1 MPRNLIIALPCT
13 CLCALGALDCRGRCR
28 LEGVRLRGPPR
39 RPPHRTGRRRPRTLL
54 RGLESLA
61 QARDLSLRF
70 DEATAIVDDLVDACV
85 EIKFQAPHAIDA
97 TLSL

>member
-1 MPRNLIIALPCT
+1 M
-13 CLCALGALDCRGRCR
+13 
-28 LEGVRLRGPPR
+28 
-39 RPPHRTGRRRPRTLL
+39 L

-61 QARDLSLRF
+61 QARNLSLRF

-97 TLSL
+97 TSSPWPRRLDGAEAHEGPRNISQDDHSLVDFHAGVSGTITQPK

>member
-1 MPRNLIIALPCT
+1 
-13 CLCALGALDCRGRCR
+13 
-28 LEGVRLRGPPR
+28 
-39 RPPHRTGRRRPRTLL
+39 LL

-97 TLSL
+97 TSFQ

>member
-1 MPRNLIIALPCT
+1 M
-13 CLCALGALDCRGRCR
+13 
-28 LEGVRLRGPPR
+28 
-39 RPPHRTGRRRPRTLL
+39 L

-61 QARDLSLRF
+61 QARNLSLRF

-97 TLSL
+97 TCAARFVVGACRSVVPRAFLPVWKSNFRRPTP